1 MNEFYDGDDV
11 TEEKVVNNKSK
22 ESESDIPVR
31 WKEATTQMDYG
42 IDVQASSVLLFGEIM
57 DGSLYDIITRIR
69 AILHMRKDDHK
80 NDPINLIIN
89 SDGGSVYEA
98 LGIIDYI
105 QSLDVKVNT
114 ICRGRAMSAA
124 ALILCAGTGIRA
136 ASQFSTIM
144 FHEISSDIYGKS
156 SDMKANVQH
165 MEKLEEILLEI
176 LKSNSNKDIEFWKN
190 VTIKDYY
197 ITPTD
202 ALNLGVIDAII
213 PPKHKRGW
221 YGINNNFI
229 INMFGCIYFC

>member
-1 MNEFYDGDDV
+1 MDQFYDNDTDSDIIKEETYGIKAKD
-11 TEEKVVNNKSK
+11 TEN
-22 ESESDIPVR
+22 DIPVK

-42 IDVQASSVLLFGEIM
+42 IDVEASTILLFGEIM

-69 AILHMRKDDHK
+69 AILHMRKDEHK

-124 ALILCAGTGIRA
+124 ALILCAGTGVRA
-136 ASQFSTIM
+136 ASQYSTIM

-176 LKSNSNKDIEFWKN
+176 LKSNSNKEKDYWKN

-197 ITPTD
+197 ITPKD
-202 ALNLGVIDAII
+202 ALDMGVIDAII
-213 PPKHKRGW
+213 PPKHKRG
-221 YGINNNFI
+221 
-229 INMFGCIYFC
+229 

>member
-1 MNEFYDGDDV
+1 
-11 TEEKVVNNKSK
+11 
-22 ESESDIPVR
+22 
-31 WKEATTQMDYG
+31 MDYG
-42 IDVQASSVLLFGEIM
+42 IDVEASSILLFGEIM

-69 AILHMRKDDHK
+69 AILHMRKEENK
-80 NDPINLIIN
+80 NNPINLIIN

-136 ASQFSTIM
+136 ASQYSTIM

-176 LKSNSNKDIEFWKN
+176 VETNSNKDKDYWKN

-197 ITPTD
+197 ITPKE
-202 ALNLGVIDAII
+202 ALDLGVIDAII
-213 PPKHKRGW
+213 PPKQKRG
-221 YGINNNFI
+221 
-229 INMFGCIYFC
+229 

>member
-1 MNEFYDGDDV
+1 MNDFYDGEEIV
-11 TEEKVVNNKSK
+11 EEKIVNNKSK
-22 ESESDIPVR
+22 ESENDIPVR

-42 IDVQASSVLLFGEIM
+42 IDVDASSVLLFGEIM

-69 AILHMRKDDHK
+69 AIIHMRKEEHR
-80 NDPINLIIN
+80 NDPLNLIIN

-124 ALILCAGTGIRA
+124 ALILCAGTGLRA
-136 ASQFSTIM
+136 ASQYSTIM

-176 LKSNSNKDIEFWKN
+176 LKSNSNKEKDYWKN

-197 ITPTD
+197 ITPKEAMD
-202 ALNLGVIDAII
+202 LGVIDAII
-213 PPKHKRGW
+213 PPKHKRG
-221 YGINNNFI
+221 
-229 INMFGCIYFC
+229 

>member
-1 MNEFYDGDDV
+1 MNDFYDGEETLKDETYV
-11 TEEKVVNNKSK
+11 TKTKD
-22 ESESDIPVR
+22 SENDIPVR

-42 IDVQASSVLLFGEIM
+42 IDVNASSVLLFGEIM

-69 AILHMRKDDHK
+69 AIIHMRKDEQK

-136 ASQFSTIM
+136 ASQYSTIM

-176 LKSNSNKDIEFWKN
+176 LKTNSNKEKDYWKN

-197 ITPTD
+197 ITPKEAMD
-202 ALNLGVIDAII
+202 LGVIDAII
-213 PPKHKRGW
+213 PPKHTRG
-221 YGINNNFI
+221 
-229 INMFGCIYFC
+229 

>member
-1 MNEFYDGDDV
+1 MNDFYDGEEIV
-11 TEEKVVNNKSK
+11 EEKIVNNKSK
-22 ESESDIPVR
+22 ESENDIPVR

-42 IDVQASSVLLFGEIM
+42 IDVDASSVLLFGEIM

-69 AILHMRKDDHK
+69 AILHMRKDEHK

-124 ALILCAGTGIRA
+124 ALILCAGTGVRA
-136 ASQFSTIM
+136 ASQYSTIM

-176 LKSNSNKDIEFWKN
+176 LKSNSNKEKDYWKN

-197 ITPTD
+197 ITPMEAMD
-202 ALNLGVIDAII
+202 LGVIDVII
-213 PPKHKRGW
+213 PPKHKRG
-221 YGINNNFI
+221 
-229 INMFGCIYFC
+229 

>member
-1 MNEFYDGDDV
+1 MNDFYDGEEIV
-11 TEEKVVNNKSK
+11 EEKIVNNKSK
-22 ESESDIPVR
+22 ESENDIPVR

-42 IDVQASSVLLFGEIM
+42 IDVEASSVLLFGEIM

-69 AILHMRKDDHK
+69 AILHMRKDENK

-136 ASQFSTIM
+136 ASQYSTIM

-176 LKSNSNKDIEFWKN
+176 LKSNSNKDKEYWKN

-197 ITPTD
+197 ITPKD
-202 ALNLGVIDAII
+202 ALDMGVIDAII
-213 PPKHKRGW
+213 PPKHTRG
-221 YGINNNFI
+221 
-229 INMFGCIYFC
+229 